1 MTDSH
6 SYACVLC
13 IAYFLPVTFS
23 VYMYLPQH
31 NTHSCYSG
39 WTGTN
44 CDQCIP
50 HNECCI

>member
-13 IAYFLPVTFS
+13 ITYFLPVIFS